1 MAEETLET
9 AKKNERVQESAQ
21 VLEIAEH
28 IELMVRGGKTIASA
42 CESLQSGFF
51 KVSIDLVTAGRIVY
65 EKRMKI
71 ITIWDDFEPGD
82 GEGGVIKNAAKTW
95 YGGPKEGDF
104 FWPPLKSR
112 LADDIGEAVKDVDAA
127 SSRVI
132 SLGAKPGDEK
142 IDTRGLVLGYVQSG
156 KTTNF
161 MSVIAKAADAGYK
174 LIIVLSGITDNL
186 RQQTQSRIGE
196 YVVQPCVGRFHL
208 LTTDEHDFCEST
220 NPNALLNS
228 DDLRLLAV
236 VKKNPARLRR
246 LNAWLKKASAAT
258 LTTLPILIIDDE
270 ADQASIDVGSKRQ
283 STINSLISELLSHP
297 KAAYVAYT
305 ATPFANLLI
314 DPSKKGSLYPRDF
327 VVSLPRPEG
336 YFGPERIFGTL
347 ECEEGQEPNDGMD
360 IVRKIPDGDVEIV
373 RPPRNSNELD
383 DWVAEVPKSLR
394 ISVLWFL
401 LATAARR
408 TRANHVRHSSMLI
421 HTSMRAQAHVATAE
435 SVDDLL
441 RDIRA
446 GIQNNEAILISDF
459 EYLWNTETAR
469 VDAAEFENAHLSFQE
484 IQKALLET
492 IDAARVVVDNYL
504 STDRLN
510 YDRES
515 PATVIVVGGNT
526 LSRGLTLEG
535 LISSYFVRSSTAY
548 DTLLQMGRWFGYR
561 QGYEDLVRV
570 WMTNELKQWFMALAT
585 VEAEIR
591 EEIEVYARE
600 GKTPL
605 ELPVKIR
612 SHPQMAVTSA
622 AKMRGAVKTDVSY
635 SGKKIQT
642 ILFRDQDQSW
652 LENNHNAVNSLV
664 VKAKAEGHSES
675 ELDSS
680 TYRGFKDVDVQLIID
695 FLDSYMV
702 HEDARTINTDSVQKY
717 INKQQEQ
724 GHLLSWNIVFIER
737 QNEQPSD
744 LQLGLD
750 TPLKLLRRRK
760 MMTNDDGTANLK
772 AITSRWDR
780 IADLEHSKS
789 GIAETFTKGN
799 ANRVSDDM
807 LKLVR
812 QQRGLNRSGLL
823 VIYPINKHS
832 ERIDEKVQ
840 NKLIDKSE
848 SVGRI
853 PLDAKA
859 HMIGLGIMFPDST
872 NRNDLV
878 DYYSANVTTGYLED
892 ADSEAVQADELDE
905 KNAVAE
911 ETATP

>member
-1 MAEETLET
+1 MTEGTLET
-9 AKKNERVQESAQ
+9 AKDDEGVQDSAQ

-42 CESLQSGFF
+42 CESLQTGFF
-51 KVSIDLVTAGRIVY
+51 KVSIDLVTAGRIAY

-71 ITIWDDFEPGD
+71 ITIWDDFEPGN

-112 LADDIGEAVKDVDAA
+112 LADDIGEAVRDVDAA

-132 SLGAKPGDEK
+132 SLGAKPGDDK

-161 MSVIAKAADAGYK
+161 MSVIAKAADVGYK
-174 LIIVLSGITDNL
+174 LIVVLSGITDNL
-186 RQQTQSRIGE
+186 RQQTQARIGE

-220 NPNALLNS
+220 NPNALLNA

-347 ECEEGQEPNDGMD
+347 DYEEGQEPNDGMD
-360 IVRKIPDGDVEIV
+360 IVRKIPEDDVEIV
-373 RPPRNSNELD
+373 RPPKNTVELEE
-383 DWVAEVPKSLR
+383 WVAEVPKSLR
-394 ISVLWFL
+394 VSVLWFL

-408 TRANHVRHSSMLI
+408 TRANQVRHSSMLI
-421 HTSMRAQAHVATAE
+421 HTSMRAQAHVAAAD
-435 SVDDLL
+435 SIDDLI

-446 GIQNNEAILISDF
+446 GMQNEEGALI
-459 EYLWNTETAR
+459 
-469 VDAAEFENAHLSFQE
+469 AEFENLWNSETSRVDSAEFENQHLGFEE
-484 IQKALLET
+484 IRKTLVDT

-504 STDRLN
+504 SADRLN
-510 YDRES
+510 YDKES

-622 AKMRGAVKTDVSY
+622 AKMRGVVKTDVSY

-642 ILFRDQDQSW
+642 ILFRDQDKNW
-652 LENNHNAVNSLV
+652 LENNHEAVTSLV
-664 VKAKAEGHSES
+664 VNAKKQGHSED

-680 TYRGFKDVDVQLIID
+680 IYRGFKDIDVQLIMD
-695 FLDSYMV
+695 FLNDYMV
-702 HEDARTINTDSVQKY
+702 HEDARTINTESVRKY
-717 INKQQEQ
+717 IDKQRDQ
-724 GHLLSWNIVFIER
+724 GYLLSWNVVFIER
-737 QNEQPSD
+737 QNEEPSD
-744 LQLGLD
+744 LKLGLD

-780 IADLEHSKS
+780 VADLDHSKN
-789 GIAETFTKGN
+789 GIAETFTSGN
-799 ANRVSDDM
+799 VNRVSDDM

-812 QQRGLNRSGLL
+812 QQRGLSKSGLL
-823 VIYPINKHS
+823 IVYPINKNSDLDVEKFNES
-832 ERIDEKVQ
+832 EK
-840 NKLIDKSE
+840 
-848 SVGRI
+848 VGRI
-853 PLDAKA
+853 PLNAKA
-859 HMIGLGIMFPDST
+859 HMLGLGIMFPDSQ

-878 DYYSANVTTGYLED
+878 DYYSANVETGYLED
-892 ADSEAVQADELDE
+892 ADSEAAQADELDE
-905 KNAVAE
+905 KHAEAE
-911 ETATP
+911 EAATT